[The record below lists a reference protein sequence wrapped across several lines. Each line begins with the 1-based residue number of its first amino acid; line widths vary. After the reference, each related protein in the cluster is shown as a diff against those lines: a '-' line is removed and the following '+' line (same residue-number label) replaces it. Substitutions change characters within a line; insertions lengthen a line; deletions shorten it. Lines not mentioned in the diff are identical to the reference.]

1 MVLTCGS
8 NDRTSDQNNSMVAP
22 EIRRT
27 KRRISSFVEFPV
39 SRPKIVAEAWK
50 PPACATVSEPVA

>member
-8 NDRTSDQNNSMVAP
+8 NDRTSDQNSSMVAP

-27 KRRISSFVEFPV
+27 KRRMSSFVEPSI
-39 SRPKIVAEAWK
+39 SRAKIVAEA
-50 PPACATVSEPVA
+50 